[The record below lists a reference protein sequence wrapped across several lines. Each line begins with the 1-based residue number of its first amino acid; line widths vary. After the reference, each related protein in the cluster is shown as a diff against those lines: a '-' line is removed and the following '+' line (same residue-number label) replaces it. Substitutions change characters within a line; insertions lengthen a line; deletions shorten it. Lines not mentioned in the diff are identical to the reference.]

1 MDQLSIILSRTV
13 KKGHARREVGSQS
26 QGAFGSA
33 QLPRPAPQ
41 YLGAAGIGT
50 AAHILVLKGHIAMLA
65 RIRKAQEENEGGFTL
80 IELLVVMI
88 IIGILAAIAI
98 PVFLSQRAK
107 AQDSAAKA
115 DVSTIGKEIATYY
128 VDNTAAPTL
137 ALTAGR
143 YVLTTPAVTGP
154 PAVAAVANDIGKAS
168 ANVALTL
175 TLGTGSFVDAT
186 KWCVDV
192 TNSKGSQQIY
202 KYSAKGGLDKG
213 VCASTDVS

>member
-1 MDQLSIILSRTV
+1 
-13 KKGHARREVGSQS
+13 
-26 QGAFGSA
+26 
-33 QLPRPAPQ
+33 
-41 YLGAAGIGT
+41 
-50 AAHILVLKGHIAMLA
+50 MLA

-107 AQDSAAKA
+107 AQDTAAKA

-128 VDNTAAPTL
+128 VDNATAP
-137 ALTAGR
+137 
-143 YVLTTPAVTGP
+143 VLTQPGGARYALNG
-154 PAVAAVANDIGKAS
+154 NDIGKS
-168 ANVALTL
+168 SNNVTL
-175 TLGTGSFVDAT
+175 TGTVVVGNFADAT

-192 TNSKGSQQIY
+192 TNSAGSQKIY

-213 VCASTDVS
+213 VCTLADVS